1 MENSGGDMTAT
12 REKVG
17 WGAAIA
23 ATLLIFL
30 VAMDAIMMP
39 IASSAI
45 VAELGAD
52 VGREISQ

>member
-1 MENSGGDMTAT
+1 MTNSTTQA
-12 REKVG
+12 KVG